1 MENGRQLKIQS
12 ELERERKIV
21 AAGERER
28 GIERAGSERARR
40 GTGENVTHAGKGEK
54 DRKRQTVGRILQR
67 SARPFRTHPTAENN
81 GRRMRLLFHF

>member
-12 ELERERKIV
+12 ELEREREGDGV
-21 AAGERER
+21 RE
-28 GIERAGSERARR
+28 ESRAGTERARR
-40 GTGENVTHAGKGEK
+40 GIGENVTHAGKGEK

>member
-12 ELERERKIV
+12 ELEREKNR
-21 AAGERER
+21 GGGGER
-28 GIERAGSERARR
+28 GIERAGSERARP
-40 GTGENVTHAGKGEK
+40 GTGENVTHAGKGER
-54 DRKRQTVGRILQR
+54 DRERQTVGRILQR

>member
-12 ELERERKIV
+12 ELV
-21 AAGERER
+21 GERER
-28 GIERAGSERARR
+28 RGESAESRVRTERARQNRRERYTR
-40 GTGENVTHAGKGEK
+40 GKRGKRQRE
-54 DRKRQTVGRILQR
+54 RQTVGRILQR